1 MCMSRGLNC
10 IMPPHLLDRLVQ
22 SDDRDI
28 RDAAIRTLVATAQM
42 RGQRSVLPAIAG
54 ALATPTQ
61 GRRTIFDAHQQ
72 ESLVGADMKRAE
84 TSPVSADDAVNRA
97 FDGLGTTRKF
107 YAEVFDRDSI
117 DGMGMRLDGYVHYGD
132 RFNNAFWD
140 GKHMVFGD
148 GDGTMFIDFTKS
160 LGVIGHELTHGVTEN
175 TAGLEYHDQP
185 GALNES
191 ISDVF
196 GSLIDQ
202 WSQNQTAENAGWM
215 IGPEIFTPGFAGDAL
230 RSMKDPGH
238 AYDNPTMGT
247 DPQPGH
253 MNDYVPL
260 PNTARGD
267 NGGVHINSGIPNK
280 AFYLTAINIGGHAW
294 KAPGHIWYESLKAS
308 TSTTEFQQF
317 ADTTVAKAAQLY
329 GADEQRAVADA
340 WHQVGIRVSG
350 VLVRGF
356 AGVGPPEGSLEAL
369 QGQIEKLASDVRM
382 LIKEVRAETQT
393 KSKATVGRGGSRQKI
408 KTD

>member
-1 MCMSRGLNC
+1 
-10 IMPPHLLDRLVQ
+10 
-22 SDDRDI
+22 
-28 RDAAIRTLVATAQM
+28 
-42 RGQRSVLPAIAG
+42 
-54 ALATPTQ
+54 
-61 GRRTIFDAHQQ
+61 
-72 ESLVGADMKRAE
+72 
-84 TSPVSADDAVNRA
+84 
-97 FDGLGTTRKF
+97 
-107 YAEVFDRDSI
+107 
-117 DGMGMRLDGYVHYGD
+117 
-132 RFNNAFWD
+132 
-140 GKHMVFGD
+140 
-148 GDGTMFIDFTKS
+148 MFIDFTKS

-267 NGGVHINSGIPNK
+267 NGGVHVNSGIPNK

>member
-253 MNDYVPL
+253 MNDYVPVSL
-260 PNTARGD
+260 KLLIEV
-267 NGGVHINSGIPNK
+267 VHLVGRAVNAAAAFDGIE
-280 AFYLTAINIGGHAW
+280 IGRRIIRPAAGHADR
-294 KAPGHIWYESLKAS
+294 
-308 TSTTEFQQF
+308 
-317 ADTTVAKAAQLY
+317 AD
-329 GADEQRAVADA
+329 
-340 WHQVGIRVSG
+340 I
-350 VLVRGF
+350 
-356 AGVGPPEGSLEAL
+356 GVGPCFVIGDRECCAVGERVDNVVGIGDEIQAAGFGVFQQLIVNRS
-369 QGQIEKLASDVRM
+369 QSD
-382 LIKEVRAETQT
+382 
-393 KSKATVGRGGSRQKI
+393 RG
-408 KTD
+408 

>member
-61 GRRTIFDAHQQ
+61 GRRTIFDAHQK

-230 RSMKDPGH
+230 RSMKDP
-238 AYDNPTMGT
+238 ATPTT
-247 DPQPGH
+247 
-253 MNDYVPL
+253 
-260 PNTARGD
+260 TRRWAR
-267 NGGVHINSGIPNK
+267 IP
-280 AFYLTAINIGGHAW
+280 
-294 KAPGHIWYESLKAS
+294 SL
-308 TSTTEFQQF
+308 
-317 ADTTVAKAAQLY
+317 
-329 GADEQRAVADA
+329 
-340 WHQVGIRVSG
+340 
-350 VLVRGF
+350 
-356 AGVGPPEGSLEAL
+356 
-369 QGQIEKLASDVRM
+369 
-382 LIKEVRAETQT
+382 
-393 KSKATVGRGGSRQKI
+393 AT
-408 KTD
+408 

>member
-1 MCMSRGLNC
+1 MCTSRGLNC
-10 IMPPHLLDRLVQ
+10 IMPPHLLDRLAQ
-22 SDDRDI
+22 SADRDV
-28 RDAAIRTLVATAQM
+28 RDAAIRTMVASAQM
-42 RGQRSVLPAIAG
+42 RGQRSVMPAIAR

-61 GRRTIFDAHQQ
+61 GRRTIFDAHHQ
-72 ESLVGADMKRAE
+72 ESLAGADMKRAE
-84 TSPVSADDAVNRA
+84 TSPVSADDTVNRA
-97 FDGLGTTRKF
+97 FEGLGSTRKF

-148 GDGTMFIDFTKS
+148 GDGTMFTDFTKS

-202 WSQNQTAENAGWM
+202 WSQKQAAETASWL

-230 RSMKDPGH
+230 RSMKDPGN
-238 AYDNPTMGT
+238 AYNNPTMGK

-253 MNDYVPL
+253 MRDYVP
-260 PNTARGD
+260 
-267 NGGVHINSGIPNK
+267 
-280 AFYLTAINIGGHAW
+280 
-294 KAPGHIWYESLKAS
+294 
-308 TSTTEFQQF
+308 
-317 ADTTVAKAAQLY
+317 AAQY
-329 GADEQRAVADA
+329 RA
-340 WHQVGIRVSG
+340 R
-350 VLVRGF
+350 
-356 AGVGPPEGSLEAL
+356 
-369 QGQIEKLASDVRM
+369 
-382 LIKEVRAETQT
+382 
-393 KSKATVGRGGSRQKI
+393 
-408 KTD
+408 

>member
-1 MCMSRGLNC
+1 MCKSGGLNC

-22 SDDRDI
+22 SDDRDV
-28 RDAAIRTLVATAQM
+28 RDAAIRTLVASAQM
-42 RGQRSVLPAIAG
+42 RGKRSVVPAMAV

-61 GRRTIFDAHQQ
+61 GRRTIFDALHQ
-72 ESLVGADMKRAE
+72 ESLGGVELKRAE
-84 TSPVSADDAVNRA
+84 TSPVATDDAVNRA
-97 FDGLGTTRKF
+97 FDGLGSTRKF

-148 GDGTMFIDFTKS
+148 GDGRMFTDFTGS
-160 LGVIGHELTHGVTEN
+160 LDVIGHELTHGVTEN
-175 TAGLEYHDQP
+175 TAGLAYHNQS

-202 WSQNQTAENAGWM
+202 WSLNQTAEVAGWL

-230 RSMKDPGH
+230 RSMKDPGS
-238 AYDNPTMGT
+238 AYDNPVMGK

-253 MNDYVPL
+253 MRDYVGL
-260 PNTARGD
+260 PDTARGD

-280 AFYLTAINIGGHAW
+280 AFYLTAINIGGQAW

-308 TSTTEFQQF
+308 AATTQFQEF
-317 ADTTVAKAAQLY
+317 AEITAAKAAQLY
-329 GADEQRAVADA
+329 GPHEQQAVVDA
-340 WHQVGIRVSG
+340 WQQVGIRV
-350 VLVRGF
+350 
-356 AGVGPPEGSLEAL
+356 AGAVQPVGLAPAADGSVEAL
-369 QGQIEKLASDVRM
+369 QKQIEKLSADVRV
-382 LIKEVRAETQT
+382 LIKEVRGDSQ
-393 KSKATVGRGGSRQKI
+393 SKARPANGRTGSRQKV
-408 KTD
+408 KTN